1 MEIQDFINFRKELHQ
16 YPELSGKENKTK
28 QKILLFTKQF
38 QADKIIEV
46 GKTGIILY
54 YKGNVN
60 SDKAILIRAELDA
73 LPIQEINDFAHASK
87 IPNVSHKCG
96 HDGHSV
102 ILCRLAYLLQEHRED
117 YANVYLLFQP
127 AEENGK
133 GAKEVYEDPKF
144 KNIALDTVIAL
155 HNIPGFPLHQVLLK
169 RGAMTPAVRSMI
181 IKFKGKTSHAAEP
194 ELGNNPAK
202 AMAEF
207 MLFALNQSN
216 NDTKKEDFFLVTPV
230 YTEMGEKSYGVS
242 AGYGEVH
249 ITIRTW
255 ETALLYEKSEF
266 LSLEVA
272 KIAKQNNL
280 DVAISWTE
288 EFEANKN
295 DEKIIDLVED
305 AAKELKMSSTYLKE
319 PRKWGEDFGLFTNHF
334 QGAMFGIGSGL
345 EQAALHNPD
354 YDFPDEIIESASN
367 LFLEIIKNYFHVG
380 KKH

>member
-60 SDKAILIRAELDA
+60 SDKAILIRSELDA

-295 DEKIIDLVED
+295 DEKIINLVED
-305 AAKELKMSSTYLKE
+305 AAKKLKMSSTYLKE

>member
-60 SDKAILIRAELDA
+60 SDKAILIRSELDA

-133 GAKEVYEDPKF
+133 GAREVYEDPKF

-295 DEKIIDLVED
+295 DEKIINIVED
-305 AAKELKMSSTYLKE
+305 DAKKLKMYNTYINE

-345 EQAALHNPD
+345 KQAALHNPD
-354 YDFPDEIIESASN
+354 YDFPDELIESASN